1 MCDVTYKIT
10 QIETQKKDPDRVSIY
25 LEGAFAF
32 GLEREVILRHHL
44 HEGDEITEHEIDEIL
59 LVEER
64 ARAKKKALSYLNY
77 RARSTKELE
86 RKLLDKGFSERTV
99 HRVIDDFSRVGLL
112 DDNQF
117 ATAYVHSKMLQKPMG
132 KRLLR
137 QELRSLGID
146 ETTIE
151 RAICEA
157 YGQRSETDVALE
169 LVQKRMQRFAEM
181 EPGSKRKKKKLT
193 DFLLRRGFE
202 WDVIAEVIHDQTWEA
217 DH

>member
-86 RKLLDKGFSERTV
+86 RRLLDKGFSERTV
-99 HRVIDDFSRVGLL
+99 HRVIEDFTRVGLL

-132 KRLLR
+132 KRMLQR
-137 QELRSLGID
+137 ELWGLGID
-146 ETTIE
+146 EATIE
-151 RAICEA
+151 RAIDEA
-157 YGQRSETDVALE
+157 YGQCTETDVARE
-169 LVQKRMQRFAEM
+169 LVQKRMQLFTERES
-181 EPGSKRKKKKLT
+181 GSKKVKKKLT
-193 DFLLRRGFE
+193 DFLLRRGFD
-202 WDVIAEVIHDQTWEA
+202 WDVIAEVIHNQPWEA

>member
-112 DDNQF
+112 DDSQF

-137 QELRSLGID
+137 KELWAMGID
-146 ETTIE
+146 EATIE
-151 RAICEA
+151 RTIGDV
-157 YGQRSETDVALE
+157 YGQRSEADVARE
-169 LVQKRMQRFAEM
+169 MVQKRMQRFTDI
-181 EPGSKRKKKKLT
+181 EPGSKKVKKKLT
-193 DFLLRRGFE
+193 DFLLRRGFD
-202 WDVIAEVIHDQTWEA
+202 WDVIAEVIHNQTWEA

>member
-1 MCDVTYKIT
+1 MCGVTYKIT

-64 ARAKKKALSYLNY
+64 ARAKKKALAYLNY

-86 RKLLDKGFSERTV
+86 RKLLGKGFSERTV
-99 HRVIDDFSRVGLL
+99 HRVIEDFSRVGLL

-117 ATAYVHSKMLQKPMG
+117 ATAFVHSKILQKPMG

-137 QELRSLGID
+137 QELWGLGID
-146 ETTIE
+146 EATIE
-151 RAICEA
+151 KAIDEA
-157 YGQRSETDVALE
+157 YGQRSETDVARE
-169 LVQKRMQRFAEM
+169 LVQKRAQRFTET
-181 EPGSKRKKKKLT
+181 ESGSKKAKKKLT
-193 DFLLRRGFE
+193 DFLFGRGFD
-202 WDVIAEVIHDQTWEA
+202 WDVIAEVIHDQTWEGEY
-217 DH
+217 